1 MSLVALLLGMALL
14 GGLAWAVG
22 WDTSNQAPPG
32 EAVAE
37 RVEVPGVVGLP
48 QDEAQ
53 KRLAEEGLELGLQDE
68 VPSDAVAEGAVIEQD
83 PAARSRV
90 NRGRTVNVVIS
101 TGPLREPTP
110 PASSSATETAS
121 PATAPP
127 TTPPAANEAAE
138 EAAKETEKRREEARK
153 RAEENREEA
162 RERAQERRKEQ
173 EKKGE
178 Q

>member
-1 MSLVALLLGMALL
+1 MALL
-14 GGLAWAVG
+14 GGLAWALG

-53 KRLAEEGLELGLQDE
+53 KRLAEVGLKLGSQDE
-68 VPSDAVAEGAVIEQD
+68 APSDTVAAGAVIEQD
-83 PAARSRV
+83 PAAKTQV

-101 TGPLREPTP
+101 TGSLQEPTLQ
-110 PASSSATETAS
+110 ASPSATATAS
-121 PATAPP
+121 PAAAS
-127 TTPPAANEAAE
+127 PAAGEAAE
-138 EAAKETEKRREEARK
+138 EAAKEEEKRREEAQK
-153 RAEENREEA
+153 QAEEKREEA
-162 RERAQERRKEQ
+162 QERAEERRKEQ
-173 EKKGE
+173 EKRGE